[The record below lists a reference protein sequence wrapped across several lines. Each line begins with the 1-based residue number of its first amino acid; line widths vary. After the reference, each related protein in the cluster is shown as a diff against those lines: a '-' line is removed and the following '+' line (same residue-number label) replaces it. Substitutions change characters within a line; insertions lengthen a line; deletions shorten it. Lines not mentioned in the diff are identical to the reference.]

1 MLFVDGRYTLQVRE
15 QVDTSLFTIEHLVE
29 TPPDRWI
36 ETNLTSADRL
46 GYDPW
51 LHTVESAE
59 RLAKACA
66 AAGATLVAV
75 EPDLID
81 AIWSDRP
88 APPLGAVTLHDLRF
102 AGEAAEE
109 KLARIRAEL
118 AKLRADALVVSDP
131 HAVAWAFNIRGADVA
146 HTPLPLAFAVVPQA
160 GRPAL
165 FVDGRKLSN
174 DVRDRLEGLADV
186 REPADF
192 VQALAALG
200 QARKTVRLD
209 QATAADA
216 LARLVITHGGK
227 VARGACPIALM
238 KAVKNQ
244 VEISGARAAHIR
256 DGAAVTRFLAW
267 FDREAARGTLTE
279 IDAVAA
285 LESFRRDTGLL
296 KDISFPTISG
306 AGPDGAIVHYRVTSK
321 TNRAIAPGELFLI
334 DSGGQY
340 QDGTTDIT
348 RTVAVG
354 EPTAEMRE
362 RFTRVLKGHIAI
374 ARAVFPD
381 GTTGAQ
387 LELVCAAILVGAG
400 ARLRSRHRTWRRQL
414 SLGARRPGAHLQAGH
429 DGAPARHD
437 PLERAR
443 LLQSRRLRH
452 PHRESCARG
461 GGRRRPRRRET
472 AQCFRDAHA
481 GAHRPSA
488 DRGQY
493 AHARRDG
500 VARRL
505 SCARR
510 ADAVAA
516 RRRRDA
522 RVARGRHPP
531 ARAKL
536 NPLGYPVLDPTT
548 KGTTRSEARPTRWRL
563 LALLIAMTGVSSLS
577 LNILVPAIPS
587 LVAKFAADPA
597 SVQLTVSLYLLGL
610 AVAQLVFGPLSDR
623 FGRRPVVLAGLALAT
638 IASTAAIFAASIS
651 SLIVARVAQSL
662 GASTGQTIG
671 RAIIRDLYDREHAAS
686 MIGLVTSVVVLMPMA
701 APLIGGILDTLFGW
715 EAIFVFTAALSFTV
729 FAWAMLALPETH
741 TFSTAPGGWGRFSA
755 DVRALA
761 AARGSSATRYAP
773 GSARRPSSA
782 FSAALPMWW

>member
-1 MLFVDGRYTLQVRE
+1 MFEARFQSFEDRTERAASGARVAALRTELARRGLTGFIIPRSDRHQNEYVPASEERLAWLTGFTGSAGAAIVLMDRAVLFVDGRYTLQVRE

-36 ETNLTSADRL
+36 ETNLTNADRL

-88 APPLGAVTLHDLRF
+88 SPPLGAVMLHDLRF
-102 AGEAAEE
+102 AGEAAED

-118 AKLRADALVVSDP
+118 VKLRADALVVSDP

-146 HTPLPLAFAVVPQA
+146 HTPLPLAFAVIPQA

-174 DVRDRLEGLADV
+174 DVRDRLEGLADI

-192 VQALAALG
+192 VPALAALG

-216 LARLVITHGGK
+216 LARLVTTHGGK

-238 KAVKNQ
+238 KAIKNPA
-244 VEISGARAAHIR
+244 EISGARAAHVR
-256 DGAAVTRFLAW
+256 DGVAVTRFLAW
-267 FDREAARGTLTE
+267 FDREAARGALTE
-279 IDAVAA
+279 VDAVAA

-321 TNRAIAPGELFLI
+321 TNRGIAPGELFLI

-354 EPTAEMRE
+354 APTAEMCE
-362 RFTRVLKGHIAI
+362 RFTQVLKGHIAI

-387 LELVCAAILVGAG
+387 LDSFARQFLWTQGLDFDHGTGHGVGSYLSVHEGPARISKLGTTALRRGMILSNEPGYYKAG
-400 ARLRSRHRTWRRQL
+400 AYGIRIENLVL
-414 SLGARRPGAHLQAGH
+414 VVEAAAVPGAEKALNAFETLTL
-429 DGAPARHD
+429 APID
-437 PLERAR
+437 
-443 LLQSRRLRH
+443 RRLVV
-452 PHRESCARG
+452 
-461 GGRRRPRRRET
+461 T
-472 AQCFRDAHA
+472 DMLTRDEM
-481 GAHRPSA
+481 
-488 DRGQY
+488 DWL
-493 AHARRDG
+493 DG
-500 VARRL
+500 Y
-505 SCARR
+505 
-510 ADAVAA
+510 
-516 RRRRDA
+516 
-522 RVARGRHPP
+522 H
-531 ARAKL
+531 
-536 NPLGYPVLDPTT
+536 
-548 KGTTRSEARPTRWRL
+548 
-563 LALLIAMTGVSSLS
+563 
-577 LNILVPAIPS
+577 
-587 LVAKFAADPA
+587 
-597 SVQLTVSLYLLGL
+597 
-610 AVAQLVFGPLSDR
+610 
-623 FGRRPVVLAGLALAT
+623 
-638 IASTAAIFAASIS
+638 
-651 SLIVARVAQSL
+651 ARVAQTLSPL
-662 GASTGQTIG
+662 VDDET
-671 RAIIRDLYDREHAAS
+671 RA
-686 MIGLVTSVVVLMPMA
+686 
-701 APLIGGILDTLFGW
+701 W
-715 EAIFVFTAALSFTV
+715 
-729 FAWAMLALPETH
+729 
-741 TFSTAPGGWGRFSA
+741 
-755 DVRALA
+755 LA
-761 AARGSSATRYAP
+761 AATRPLAQ
-773 GSARRPSSA
+773 S
-782 FSAALPMWW
+782 

>member
-1 MLFVDGRYTLQVRE
+1 MFEARFQSFEDRTERAASGARVAALRTELARRGLTGFVVPRSDRHQNEYVPASEERLAWLTGFTGSAGAAIVLMERAVLFVDGRYTLQVRE

-81 AIWSDRP
+81 AIWRDRP

-102 AGEAAEE
+102 AGEGAEE

-146 HTPLPLAFAVVPQA
+146 HTPLPLAFAVVPQT

-186 REPADF
+186 REPPNF

-216 LARLVITHGGK
+216 VARLVITHGGK
-227 VARGACPIALM
+227 AARGACPIALM

-244 VEISGARAAHIR
+244 VEISGARVAHVR

-296 KDISFPTISG
+296 KDVSFPTISG

-354 EPTAEMRE
+354 GPTAEMSE

-387 LELVCAAILVGAG
+387 LDSFARQFLWPQGLDFDHGTGHGVGSYLSVHEGPARISKLGTTALRRGMILSNEPGYYKAG
-400 ARLRSRHRTWRRQL
+400 AYGIRIENLVLVVEAAAVS
-414 SLGARRPGAHLQAGH
+414 GAEKPLNAFETLTL
-429 DGAPARHD
+429 APID
-437 PLERAR
+437 
-443 LLQSRRLRH
+443 RRLIVANMLT
-452 PHRESCARG
+452 PE
-461 GGRRRPRRRET
+461 ET
-472 AQCFRDAHA
+472 EWL
-481 GAHRPSA
+481 
-488 DRGQY
+488 
-493 AHARRDG
+493 DG
-500 VARRL
+500 Y
-505 SCARR
+505 
-510 ADAVAA
+510 
-516 RRRRDA
+516 
-522 RVARGRHPP
+522 H
-531 ARAKL
+531 
-536 NPLGYPVLDPTT
+536 
-548 KGTTRSEARPTRWRL
+548 
-563 LALLIAMTGVSSLS
+563 
-577 LNILVPAIPS
+577 
-587 LVAKFAADPA
+587 
-597 SVQLTVSLYLLGL
+597 
-610 AVAQLVFGPLSDR
+610 
-623 FGRRPVVLAGLALAT
+623 
-638 IASTAAIFAASIS
+638 
-651 SLIVARVAQSL
+651 ARVAQTLSPL
-662 GASTGQTIG
+662 VDAET
-671 RAIIRDLYDREHAAS
+671 RA
-686 MIGLVTSVVVLMPMA
+686 
-701 APLIGGILDTLFGW
+701 W
-715 EAIFVFTAALSFTV
+715 
-729 FAWAMLALPETH
+729 
-741 TFSTAPGGWGRFSA
+741 
-755 DVRALA
+755 LA
-761 AARGSSATRYAP
+761 AATRPLAQ
-773 GSARRPSSA
+773 S
-782 FSAALPMWW
+782 